1 MINRFFGA
9 ILHAEH
15 GQHGGLSDL
24 LVDTMGEVGR
34 FLDEV
39 LLHGILDTLKIVAF
53 LFLTYLFM
61 EFIEHRA
68 SDKAR
73 ALMKKAGAA
82 GPAIGGMF
90 GAVPQCGFSSA
101 GANLYT
107 GRVITLGTLLAVFLS
122 TSDEMLPILLAGE
135 VDVTKALLIIV
146 YKTAVGIFIGFLVD
160 LTLRLLGR
168 GKREIDIDEICDN
181 DNCHC
186 ERGILRSALHH
197 TLTVS
202 LFVLIV
208 TLLINALVFFIG
220 EESISNIVVDLPVLG
235 HFICSLIGLIPNCA
249 ASVALTRF
257 ATAGFITSGAMI
269 SGLLTGAG
277 VGLLVLFRMNRRV
290 RENLLIVGILVAV
303 GVIFGVIAD
312 FIPALAL

>member
-1 MINRFFGA
+1 MRFLSF
-9 ILHAEH
+9 LHAEH
-15 GQHGGLSDL
+15 GSHGGLSEYL
-24 LVDTMGEVGR
+24 SEHLGAFGS

-39 LLHGILDTLKIVAF
+39 LLHGLLDTLKVVLF
-53 LFLTYLFM
+53 LFFTYLLM

-73 ALMKKAGAA
+73 SIMKKAGSA
-82 GPAIGGMF
+82 GPLIGATL

-122 TSDEMLPILLAGE
+122 TSDEMLPILVAGQ
-135 VDVTKALLIIV
+135 VDGLKVLLIIV
-146 YKTAVGIFIGFLVD
+146 YKTAVGLFVGFLCD
-160 LTLRLLGR
+160 FIIRLSGR
-168 GKREIDIDEICDN
+168 GRREIDIDEICEN

-186 ERGILRSALHH
+186 ERGILRSAIHH

-202 LFVLIV
+202 LFVLAV
-208 TLLINALVFFIG
+208 TLIINAIIFFIG
-220 EESISNIVVDLPVLG
+220 EENISGAVVNIPILSHL
-235 HFICSLIGLIPNCA
+235 ICSLIGLIPNCA

-277 VGLLVLFRMNRRV
+277 VGILVLFRMNRHIK
-290 RENLLIVGILVAV
+290 ENLFIVGILVFV
-303 GVIFGVIAD
+303 GVVFGAIAD
-312 FIPALAL
+312 LIPVLAL

>member
-1 MINRFFGA
+1 MIKGFSGA
-9 ILHAEH
+9 RLHAEH
-15 GQHGGLSDL
+15 GAHEGLSGFL
-24 LVDTMGEVGR
+24 NEHLGAFGS

-39 LLHGILDTLKIVAF
+39 LLHGILDTVKIVVF
-53 LFLTYLFM
+53 LFLTYLLM

-82 GPAIGGMF
+82 GPAIGGLF
-90 GAVPQCGFSSA
+90 GAIPQCGFSSA

-135 VDVTKALLIIV
+135 VDAAKILLIIV
-146 YKTAVGIFIGFLVD
+146 YKTAVGILVGFLTD
-160 LTLRLLGR
+160 IIIRLFGR
-168 GKREIDIDEICDN
+168 GAREIDIDGICDN

-186 ERGILRSALHH
+186 ERGIMRSALHH

-202 LFVLIV
+202 VFVLIV

-220 EESISNIVVDLPVLG
+220 EENLSGAIVDIPVLS
-235 HFICSLIGLIPNCA
+235 HLICSLIGLIPNCA

-257 ATAGFITSGAMI
+257 ATAGFITTGAMI

-277 VGLLVLFRMNRRV
+277 VGILVLFRMNRHPK
-290 RENLLIVGILVAV
+290 ENLLIVGILIFV
-303 GVIFGVIAD
+303 GVLFGAVAD
-312 FIPALAL
+312 LIPPLAL